1 VEGATV
7 ADSIQIEGLPSD
19 DRDWLVK
26 EYGALT
32 WNESASDEPLVDVL
46 LEDTESGEFAL
57 VQVAKSYTRV
67 LEKGSIWKNGEYHSE
82 RADLIETIFEFSI
95 DPKDDGNFVS
105 AWERVDESDN
115 PEEGQN
121 KRYILPPG
129 KYQIPSSFNNTKFF
143 TVRTECGVELLANSL
158 TIFDNTYGASQFLQ
172 QTVLNNYAN
181 AALEKLEFKKFD
193 TADFSNTPQNDEYR
207 LGLSKEVYDDDRY
220 FIWALKSQRYTQRT
234 VNYISAQLDSNRDRA
249 TYLSVRPWFS
259 GSHKWLVSGIWL
271 DKGKRFLALKINK
284 YKLPQCPDFFVIRE
298 NSNIADENGNSSE
311 NERKKPAK
319 TASKK
324 LIGTSKSRPSSSSM
338 GEELRLGDIEH
349 WGETG
354 LQKAVPKENK
364 TKNTQVKIVPTPQGK
379 VSPSN
384 QGGSDPSIGKL
395 NVVNEDDEPKK
406 ESPNVLN
413 LLWLALNKLAIENS
427 QQVSKPAS
435 LNEIHSDV
443 FISGQLAL
451 IEPELDNDWLLR
463 KEHRRLS
470 RQTYKGL
477 PKRRFGVFHIT
488 FKGMSFFF
496 VCIERFNSEK
506 FRTCIFSFDSQSAF
520 LDVLPTVLSDIV
532 VAKGVWKKASRT
544 MSRGVTQI
552 THRGEENEIA
562 SQIERKLKL
571 ITDNKDK

>member
-1 VEGATV
+1 M
-7 ADSIQIEGLPSD
+7 ADSIQIEGLPVD
-19 DRDWLVK
+19 DREWLVK

-46 LEDTESGEFAL
+46 LEDIENGEFAS
-57 VQVAKSYTRV
+57 VQVAKSYTRL
-67 LEKGSIWKNGEYHSE
+67 LEKGSIWKNGEYYSE
-82 RADLIETIFEFSI
+82 RTDLIETIFKFSI
-95 DPKDDGNFVS
+95 DPEDNGNFVS

-115 PEEGQN
+115 SEADLY

-129 KYQIPSSFNNTKFF
+129 KYQIPSSFKDTKFF

-271 DKGKRFLALKINK
+271 EKGKRFLALKIHR
-284 YKLPQCPDFFVIRE
+284 YKLPQCPDFFIIRE

-311 NERKKPAK
+311 NERKKRAK
-319 TASKK
+319 AASKN
-324 LIGTSKSRPSSSSM
+324 LIGTSKSRPSLSSM

-384 QGGSDPSIGKL
+384 QGGSDPNIGKL
-395 NVVNEDDEPKK
+395 NLTNGDDEPKK
-406 ESPNVLN
+406 ESPNTLN
-413 LLWLALNKLAIENS
+413 LLWSALNKLITEKP
-427 QQVSKPAS
+427 QHVSKPAS
-435 LNEIHSDV
+435 LSGGHSGV
-443 FISGQLAL
+443 FTSGQLAL
-451 IEPELDNDWLLR
+451 IEPEHDNDWLFK
-463 KEHRRLS
+463 KEHRRLN

-488 FKGMSFFF
+488 FKGINFFF
-496 VCIERFNSEK
+496 MCIERFNSDK
-506 FRTCIFSFDSQSAF
+506 FRTAIFRFSSRNDF
-520 LDVLPTVLSDIV
+520 LNALPQIIV
-532 VAKGVWKKASRT
+532 GIVDAKGVWKRAAGIAGS
-544 MSRGVTQI
+544 SVSLI
-552 THRGEENEIA
+552 THRGNEVAIA
-562 SQIERKLKL
+562 SQISGKLEAA
-571 ITDNKDK
+571 IES

>member
-1 VEGATV
+1 M
-7 ADSIQIEGLPSD
+7 ADSIQIEGLPND
-19 DRDWLVK
+19 DREWLVK

-46 LEDTESGEFAL
+46 LEGTESGEFAL
-57 VQVAKSYTRV
+57 VQVAKSYTRI

-105 AWERVDESDN
+105 AWERVDENDN
-115 PEEGQN
+115 SEEGQN

-129 KYQIPSSFNNTKFF
+129 KYQIPSSFKNTKFF

-271 DKGKRFLALKINK
+271 EKGKRFLALKIHR
-284 YKLPQCPDFFVIRE
+284 YKLPQCPDFFIIRE

-311 NERKKPAK
+311 NERKKRAK

-324 LIGTSKSRPSSSSM
+324 LIGTSNSRPSSSSM

-395 NVVNEDDEPKK
+395 NLVNEDDESKK
-406 ESPNVLN
+406 ESPNTLN
-413 LLWLALNKLAIENS
+413 LLWSALNKLTTEKS

-435 LNEIHSDV
+435 LSGIDSGV
-443 FISGQLAL
+443 FTSGQLAL
-451 IEPELDNDWLLR
+451 IEPEHDNDWLFK
-463 KEHRRLS
+463 KEHRRLN
-470 RQTYKGL
+470 RQAYKGL

-488 FKGMSFFF
+488 FKGISFFF
-496 VCIERFNSEK
+496 VCIERFNSDK
-506 FRTCIFSFDSQSAF
+506 FRTAIFRFSSRSDF
-520 LDVLPTVLSDIV
+520 LNALPQILVGIV
-532 VAKGVWKKASRT
+532 DAKGVWKRAAGIAGSNV
-544 MSRGVTQI
+544 SLI
-552 THRGEENEIA
+552 THRGNEVAIA
-562 SQIERKLKL
+562 SQISGKLEAA
-571 ITDNKDK
+571 IES

>member
-1 VEGATV
+1 M

-46 LEDTESGEFAL
+46 LEDNESGEFAL
-57 VQVAKSYTRV
+57 VQVAKSYTRI

-115 PEEGQN
+115 SEEDPK

-129 KYQIPSSFNNTKFF
+129 KYQIPSSFKNTKFF

-249 TYLSVRPWFS
+249 TYLSVRPWCS

-271 DKGKRFLALKINK
+271 EKGKRFLALKIHR
-284 YKLPQCPDFFVIRE
+284 YKLPQCPDFFIIRE

-311 NERKKPAK
+311 NERKKRAK

-364 TKNTQVKIVPTPQGK
+364 TKNTQVKIMPTPQGK

-384 QGGSDPSIGKL
+384 QGGSDPNIGKL
-395 NVVNEDDEPKK
+395 NLINENDEPKK
-406 ESPNVLN
+406 EPPNTLN
-413 LLWLALNKLAIENS
+413 LLWSALNKLTTEKS
-427 QQVSKPAS
+427 QHVSKPAS
-435 LNEIHSDV
+435 LSGGHSGA

-451 IEPELDNDWLLR
+451 IKPELDNDWLFR
-463 KEHRRLS
+463 KEHRKLNRQIYTDLS
-470 RQTYKGL
+470 
-477 PKRRFGVFHIT
+477 KRRFGVFHVT
-488 FKGMSFFF
+488 FEGINFFF
-496 VCIERFNSEK
+496 VCIERFNSDK
-506 FRTCIFSFDSQSAF
+506 FRTAIFRFSSRSDF
-520 LDVLPTVLSDIV
+520 LNALHQILVGIVDV
-532 VAKGVWKKASRT
+532 KGVWKRASGIAG
-544 MSRGVTQI
+544 SNVSLI
-552 THRGEENEIA
+552 THRGDEVAIA
-562 SQIERKLKL
+562 SQIRGKLEAA
-571 ITDNKDK
+571 IES

>member
-1 VEGATV
+1 M
-7 ADSIQIEGLPSD
+7 ADSIQIEGLPND
-19 DRDWLVK
+19 DREWLVK

-46 LEDTESGEFAL
+46 LEDIESGEFAL
-57 VQVAKSYTRV
+57 LQVAKSYTRV

-115 PEEGQN
+115 SEEGQN
-121 KRYILPPG
+121 KRYILPPR
-129 KYQIPSSFNNTKFF
+129 KYQIPSSFKDTKFF
-143 TVRTECGVELLANSL
+143 TVTTDCDVELLANSL

-172 QTVLNNYAN
+172 QTVLNNYADV
-181 AALEKLEFKKFD
+181 ALKKFEFKKFD
-193 TADFSNTPQNDEYR
+193 SADFSNVPQKDEYR
-207 LGLSKEVYDDDRY
+207 LGLLKEVYDDDRY
-220 FIWALKSQRYTQRT
+220 FVWALKSERYTKRT
-234 VNYISAQLDSNRDRA
+234 VNYISSQLNRNRDKA
-249 TYLSVRPWFS
+249 TYLSVRPWFA

-271 DKGKRFLALKINK
+271 EKGKRFLALKIHR
-284 YKLPQCPDFFVIRE
+284 YKLPQCPDFFIIRE

-311 NERKKPAK
+311 NERKKRAK

-364 TKNTQVKIVPTPQGK
+364 TKNTQVKIMPTPQGK

-384 QGGSDPSIGKL
+384 QGGSDPNIGKL
-395 NVVNEDDEPKK
+395 NLVNEDDESKK

-413 LLWLALNKLAIENS
+413 LLWSALNKLAIENS

-435 LNEIHSDV
+435 LSQIHSDV

-451 IEPELDNDWLLR
+451 IEPELDNDWLFR
-463 KEHRRLS
+463 KDHRKLN
-470 RQTYKGL
+470 RQIYTDL

-488 FKGMSFFF
+488 FESISFFF
-496 VCIERFNSEK
+496 VCIERFNSDK
-506 FRTCIFSFDSQSAF
+506 FRTAIFRFSSRSDF
-520 LDVLPTVLSDIV
+520 LNALPQIIDGIV
-532 VAKGVWKKASRT
+532 DAKGVWKRAAGISGNNASL
-544 MSRGVTQI
+544 I
-552 THRGEENEIA
+552 THRGKESDIA
-562 SQIERKLKL
+562 NQIYRKFKS
-571 ITDNKDK
+571 IEKQQKQ

>member
-1 VEGATV
+1 M
-7 ADSIQIEGLPSD
+7 ADSIQIEGLPGD
-19 DRDWLVK
+19 DREWLVK

-57 VQVAKSYTRV
+57 VQVAKSYTRI

-115 PEEGQN
+115 SEEDPK

-129 KYQIPSSFNNTKFF
+129 KYQIPSSFKNTKFF

-158 TIFDNTYGASQFLQ
+158 TILDNTYGASQFLQ

-193 TADFSNTPQNDEYR
+193 TADFSNTPQHDEYR

-220 FIWALKSQRYTQRT
+220 FVWALKSQRYTQRT

-271 DKGKRFLALKINK
+271 EKGKRFLALKINK

-364 TKNTQVKIVPTPQGK
+364 TKNTQVKIVPTSQGK

-395 NVVNEDDEPKK
+395 NLVNEDDEPKK

-463 KEHRRLS
+463 KEHRRLN

>member
-1 VEGATV
+1 MEGTTV
-7 ADSIQIEGLPSD
+7 ADSIQIEGLPVD
-19 DRDWLVK
+19 DREWLVK

-46 LEDTESGEFAL
+46 LEDIESGEFAF

-82 RADLIETIFEFSI
+82 RTDLIETIFKFSI
-95 DPKDDGNFVS
+95 DPEDNGNFVS
-105 AWERVDESDN
+105 AWEQESDN
-115 PEEGQN
+115 PDAARY

-129 KYQIPSSFNNTKFF
+129 KYQIPSSFKETKFC
-143 TVRTECGVELLANSL
+143 TVTTECGVELLVNSL

-181 AALEKLEFKKFD
+181 AALEKFEFKKFD
-193 TADFSNTPQNDEYR
+193 SADFSNIPQKDEYR
-207 LGLSKEVYDDDRY
+207 LGLLKEVYDDDRY
-220 FIWALKSQRYTQRT
+220 VIWALKSQRYTQRT
-234 VNYISAQLDSNRDRA
+234 VNYISAQLHSNRDRA
-249 TYLSVRPWFS
+249 TYLNIRPWFA

-271 DKGKRFLALKINK
+271 EKGKRFLVLKIHR
-284 YKLPQCPDFFVIRE
+284 YKLPQCPNFFIIRE

-311 NERKKPAK
+311 NERKKRTK

-349 WGETG
+349 WGDTG

-384 QGGSDPSIGKL
+384 QGGSDPDVGKL
-395 NVVNEDDEPKK
+395 NLINEDDEPKR
-406 ESPNVLN
+406 ESPNTMN
-413 LLWLALNKLAIENS
+413 LLWSALNKLAIENS

-435 LNEIHSDV
+435 LSEIHSDV

-451 IEPELDNDWLLR
+451 IEPELDNDWLFR
-463 KEHRRLS
+463 REHRRLN

-488 FKGMSFFF
+488 FEGMSFFF
-496 VCIERFNSEK
+496 VCVERFNSDK
-506 FRTCIFSFDSQSAF
+506 FRTAIFRFSSRSDFLSA
-520 LDVLPTVLSDIV
+520 LPQILLGIADV
-532 VAKGVWKKASRT
+532 KGVWKRASGIAG
-544 MSRGVTQI
+544 SSVSLI
-552 THRGEENEIA
+552 THRGSDSDIA
-562 SQIERKLKL
+562 SQILGKLKSFL
-571 ITDNKDK
+571 PSNDGK

>member
-1 VEGATV
+1 M
-7 ADSIQIEGLPSD
+7 ADSIQIEGLPND
-19 DRDWLVK
+19 DREWLVK

-46 LEDTESGEFAL
+46 LEYTESGEFAR

-67 LEKGSIWKNGEYHSE
+67 LEKGSIWKNGECHSE

-95 DPKDDGNFVS
+95 DRKDDGNFVS

-115 PEEGQN
+115 SEEDQN

-129 KYQIPSSFNNTKFF
+129 KYQIPSSFKNTKFF

-172 QTVLNNYAN
+172 QTVLNTYAN

-271 DKGKRFLALKINK
+271 EKGKRFLALKIHR
-284 YKLPQCPDFFVIRE
+284 YKVPQCPDFFIIRE

-311 NERKKPAK
+311 NERKKRAK

-364 TKNTQVKIVPTPQGK
+364 TKNTQVKIMPTPQGK

-384 QGGSDPSIGKL
+384 QGGSDPNIGKL
-395 NVVNEDDEPKK
+395 NLTNGDDEPKK
-406 ESPNVLN
+406 EPPNTLN
-413 LLWLALNKLAIENS
+413 LLWSALNKLTTEKS
-427 QQVSKPAS
+427 QHVSKPAS
-435 LNEIHSDV
+435 LSGGHSGV

-451 IEPELDNDWLLR
+451 IEPELDNDWLFR
-463 KEHRRLS
+463 KEHRKLNRQIYTDLS
-470 RQTYKGL
+470 
-477 PKRRFGVFHIT
+477 KRRFGVFHVT
-488 FKGMSFFF
+488 FEGINFFF
-496 VCIERFNSEK
+496 VCIERFNSDK
-506 FRTCIFSFDSQSAF
+506 FRTAIFRFSSRSDF
-520 LDVLPTVLSDIV
+520 LNALHQILVGIVDV
-532 VAKGVWKKASRT
+532 KGVWKRASGIAG
-544 MSRGVTQI
+544 SNVSLI
-552 THRGEENEIA
+552 THRGDEVAIA
-562 SQIERKLKL
+562 SQIRGKLEAA
-571 ITDNKDK
+571 IES

>member
-1 VEGATV
+1 M
-7 ADSIQIEGLPSD
+7 ADSIQIEGLPND
-19 DRDWLVK
+19 DREWLVK

-57 VQVAKSYTRV
+57 VQVAKSYTRI

-115 PEEGQN
+115 SEEDQN

-129 KYQIPSSFNNTKFF
+129 KYQIPSSFKNTKFF

-271 DKGKRFLALKINK
+271 EKGKRFLALKIHR
-284 YKLPQCPDFFVIRE
+284 YKLPQCPDFFIIRE

-311 NERKKPAK
+311 NERKKRAK

-364 TKNTQVKIVPTPQGK
+364 TKNTQVKIMPTPQGK

-384 QGGSDPSIGKL
+384 QGGSDPNIGKL
-395 NVVNEDDEPKK
+395 NLINENDEPKK
-406 ESPNVLN
+406 EPPNTLN
-413 LLWLALNKLAIENS
+413 LLWSALNKLTTEKS
-427 QQVSKPAS
+427 QHVSRPAS
-435 LNEIHSDV
+435 LSGGHSGV

-451 IEPELDNDWLLR
+451 IEPELDNDWLFR
-463 KEHRRLS
+463 KKHRKLNRQIYTDLS
-470 RQTYKGL
+470 
-477 PKRRFGVFHIT
+477 KRRFGVFHVT
-488 FKGMSFFF
+488 FEGINFFF
-496 VCIERFNSEK
+496 VCIERFNSDK
-506 FRTCIFSFDSQSAF
+506 FRTAIFRFSSRSDF
-520 LDVLPTVLSDIV
+520 LNALHQILVGIVDV
-532 VAKGVWKKASRT
+532 KGVWKRASGIAG
-544 MSRGVTQI
+544 SNVSLI
-552 THRGEENEIA
+552 THRGDEVAIA
-562 SQIERKLKL
+562 SQIRGKLEAA
-571 ITDNKDK
+571 IES

>member
-1 VEGATV
+1 M
-7 ADSIQIEGLPSD
+7 ADSIQIEGLPVD
-19 DRDWLVK
+19 DREWLVK

-46 LEDTESGEFAL
+46 LEDIESGEFAF

-82 RADLIETIFEFSI
+82 RTDLIETIFEFSI
-95 DPKDDGNFVS
+95 DPEDNGNFVS
-105 AWERVDESDN
+105 AWEQENESDN
-115 PEEGQN
+115 TDAVKY

-129 KYQIPSSFNNTKFF
+129 KYQIPSSFKDTKFF
-143 TVRTECGVELLANSL
+143 AVTTECGVELLANSL

-181 AALEKLEFKKFD
+181 AALEKFEFKKFD
-193 TADFSNTPQNDEYR
+193 SADFSNTPQNDEYR

-220 FIWALKSQRYTQRT
+220 FVWALKSQRYTQRT

-249 TYLSVRPWFS
+249 TYLNIRPWFS

-271 DKGKRFLALKINK
+271 EKGKRLLVLKIHR
-284 YKLPQCPDFFVIRE
+284 YKLPQCPDFFIIRE

-311 NERKKPAK
+311 NERKKCAK

-364 TKNTQVKIVPTPQGK
+364 TKNTQVKIVPPQQGK

-384 QGGSDPSIGKL
+384 QGGSDPNVGKL
-395 NVVNEDDEPKK
+395 NLINEDDEPKK
-406 ESPNVLN
+406 ESPNTLN
-413 LLWLALNKLAIENS
+413 LLWSALNKLAIENS

-435 LNEIHSDV
+435 LSEIHSDV

-451 IEPELDNDWLLR
+451 IEPDLDNDWVFR
-463 KEHRRLS
+463 KEHRRLN

-506 FRTCIFSFDSQSAF
+506 FRTCIFSFYSESEF

-532 VAKGVWKKASRT
+532 VARGVWKNASRV

-571 ITDNKDK
+571 LTDNKAK

>member
-1 VEGATV
+1 M

>member
-1 VEGATV
+1 M
-7 ADSIQIEGLPSD
+7 ADSIQIEGLPND
-19 DRDWLVK
+19 DQEWLVK
-26 EYGALT
+26 AYGALT

-57 VQVAKSYTRV
+57 VQVAKSYTRI

-95 DPKDDGNFVS
+95 DPKDEGNFVS

-115 PEEGQN
+115 SEEGQN

-129 KYQIPSSFNNTKFF
+129 KYQIPSSFKNTKFF

-172 QTVLNNYAN
+172 QTVLNNYADV
-181 AALEKLEFKKFD
+181 ALKKFEFKKFD
-193 TADFSNTPQNDEYR
+193 SADFSNIPQKNEYR
-207 LGLSKEVYDDDRY
+207 LGLLKEVYDDDRY
-220 FIWALKSQRYTQRT
+220 FVWALKSQRYTERT
-234 VNYISAQLDSNRDRA
+234 VNYISSQLNRNRDKA
-249 TYLSVRPWFS
+249 TYLSVRPWFA

-271 DKGKRFLALKINK
+271 EKGKRFLVLKIHR
-284 YKLPQCPDFFVIRE
+284 YKLPQCPDFFIIRE

-311 NERKKPAK
+311 NERKKRAK

-338 GEELRLGDIEH
+338 GEDLRLGDIEH

-364 TKNTQVKIVPTPQGK
+364 TKNTQVKIVPAQQGK

-384 QGGSDPSIGKL
+384 QGGSDPNIGKL
-395 NVVNEDDEPKK
+395 NLTNGDDEPKK
-406 ESPNVLN
+406 ESPNTLN
-413 LLWLALNKLAIENS
+413 LLWSALNKLITEKS

-435 LNEIHSDV
+435 LSGIDSGV
-443 FISGQLAL
+443 FTSGQLAL
-451 IEPELDNDWLLR
+451 IEPEHDNDWLFK
-463 KEHRRLS
+463 KEHRRLN
-470 RQTYKGL
+470 RQAYKGL

-488 FKGMSFFF
+488 FKGINFFF
-496 VCIERFNSEK
+496 VCIERFNSDK
-506 FRTCIFSFDSQSAF
+506 FRTAIFRFSSRSDF
-520 LDVLPTVLSDIV
+520 LNALPQILVGIV
-532 VAKGVWKKASRT
+532 DAKGVWKRAAGIAGSNV
-544 MSRGVTQI
+544 SLI
-552 THRGEENEIA
+552 THRGNEVAIA
-562 SQIERKLKL
+562 SQISGKLEAA
-571 ITDNKDK
+571 IES

>member
-1 VEGATV
+1 M
-7 ADSIQIEGLPSD
+7 ADSIQIEGLPGD
-19 DRDWLVK
+19 DREWLVK

-57 VQVAKSYTRV
+57 VQVAKSYTRI

-95 DPKDDGNFVS
+95 DPKDDGNFVG

-115 PEEGQN
+115 SEADKN

-129 KYQIPSSFNNTKFF
+129 KYQIPSSFKNTKFF

-158 TIFDNTYGASQFLQ
+158 TILDNTYGASQFLQ

-193 TADFSNTPQNDEYR
+193 TADFSNTPQHDEYR

-220 FIWALKSQRYTQRT
+220 FVWALKSQRYTQRT

-271 DKGKRFLALKINK
+271 EKGKRFLALKINK

-364 TKNTQVKIVPTPQGK
+364 TKNTQVKIVPTSQGK

-395 NVVNEDDEPKK
+395 NLVNEDDEPKK

-463 KEHRRLS
+463 KEHRRLN

>member
-1 VEGATV
+1 M
-7 ADSIQIEGLPSD
+7 ADSIQIEGLPND
-19 DRDWLVK
+19 DREWLVK

-46 LEDTESGEFAL
+46 LEGTESGEFAL
-57 VQVAKSYTRV
+57 VQVAKSYTRI

-105 AWERVDESDN
+105 AWERVDENDN
-115 PEEGQN
+115 SEEGQN

-129 KYQIPSSFNNTKFF
+129 KYQIPSSFKNTKFF

-271 DKGKRFLALKINK
+271 EKGKRFLALKIHR
-284 YKLPQCPDFFVIRE
+284 YKLPQCPDFFIIRE

-311 NERKKPAK
+311 NERKKRAK

-324 LIGTSKSRPSSSSM
+324 LIGTSNSRPSSSSM

-395 NVVNEDDEPKK
+395 NLVNEDDESKK
-406 ESPNVLN
+406 ESPNTLN
-413 LLWLALNKLAIENS
+413 LLWSALNKLTTEKS

-435 LNEIHSDV
+435 LSGIDSGV
-443 FISGQLAL
+443 FTSGQLAL
-451 IEPELDNDWLLR
+451 IEPEHDNDWLFK
-463 KEHRRLS
+463 KEHRRLN

-477 PKRRFGVFHIT
+477 PKRGFGVFHIT
-488 FKGMSFFF
+488 FKGINFFF
-496 VCIERFNSEK
+496 VCIERFNSDK
-506 FRTCIFSFDSQSAF
+506 FRTAIFRFSSRSDF
-520 LDVLPTVLSDIV
+520 LNALPQILVGIV
-532 VAKGVWKKASRT
+532 DAKGIWKRAAGIAGSNV
-544 MSRGVTQI
+544 SLI
-552 THRGEENEIA
+552 THRGNEVAIA
-562 SQIERKLKL
+562 SQISGKLEAA
-571 ITDNKDK
+571 IES

>member
-1 VEGATV
+1 V
-7 ADSIQIEGLPSD
+7 ADSIQIEGLPND
-19 DRDWLVK
+19 DREWLVK

-57 VQVAKSYTRV
+57 VQVAKSYTRI

-115 PEEGQN
+115 SEEDQN

-129 KYQIPSSFNNTKFF
+129 KYQIPSSFKNTKFF

-271 DKGKRFLALKINK
+271 EKGKRFLALKIHR
-284 YKLPQCPDFFVIRE
+284 YKLPQCPDFFIIRE

-311 NERKKPAK
+311 NERKKRAK

-364 TKNTQVKIVPTPQGK
+364 TKNTQVKIMPTPQGK

-384 QGGSDPSIGKL
+384 QGGSDPNIGKL
-395 NVVNEDDEPKK
+395 NLINENDEPKK
-406 ESPNVLN
+406 EPPNTLN
-413 LLWLALNKLAIENS
+413 LLWSALNKLTTEKS
-427 QQVSKPAS
+427 QHVSRPAS
-435 LNEIHSDV
+435 LSGGHSGV

-451 IEPELDNDWLLR
+451 IEPELDNDWLFR
-463 KEHRRLS
+463 KKHRKLNRQIYTDLS
-470 RQTYKGL
+470 
-477 PKRRFGVFHIT
+477 KRRFGVFHVT
-488 FKGMSFFF
+488 FEGINFFF
-496 VCIERFNSEK
+496 VCIERFNSDK
-506 FRTCIFSFDSQSAF
+506 FRTAIFRFSSRSDF
-520 LDVLPTVLSDIV
+520 LNALHQLLVGIVDV
-532 VAKGVWKKASRT
+532 KGVWKRASGIAG
-544 MSRGVTQI
+544 SNVSLI
-552 THRGEENEIA
+552 THRGDEVAIA
-562 SQIERKLKL
+562 SQIRGKLEAA
-571 ITDNKDK
+571 IES

>member
-1 VEGATV
+1 M
-7 ADSIQIEGLPSD
+7 
-19 DRDWLVK
+19 
-26 EYGALT
+26 
-32 WNESASDEPLVDVL
+32 
-46 LEDTESGEFAL
+46 LEDTESGEFTL
-57 VQVAKSYTRV
+57 VQVAKSYTRI

-82 RADLIETIFEFSI
+82 RADLIEAIFEFSI

-115 PEEGQN
+115 SEEGQN
-121 KRYILPPG
+121 KRYILPPR
-129 KYQIPSSFNNTKFF
+129 KYQIPSSFKNTKFF

-172 QTVLNNYAN
+172 QTVLNNYTN

-193 TADFSNTPQNDEYR
+193 TADFSNPPQHDEYR

-234 VNYISAQLDSNRDRA
+234 VNYISAQLDSNRARA

-271 DKGKRFLALKINK
+271 EKGKRFLVLKIHR
-284 YKLPQCPDFFVIRE
+284 YKLPQCPDFFIIRE

-311 NERKKPAK
+311 NERKKCAK

-338 GEELRLGDIEH
+338 GEDLRLGDIEH

-384 QGGSDPSIGKL
+384 QGGSDPNIGKL
-395 NVVNEDDEPKK
+395 NLTNGDDEPKK
-406 ESPNVLN
+406 ESPNTLN
-413 LLWLALNKLAIENS
+413 LLWSALNKLITEKS

-435 LNEIHSDV
+435 LSGIDSGV
-443 FISGQLAL
+443 FTSGQLAL
-451 IEPELDNDWLLR
+451 IEPEHDNDWLFK
-463 KEHRRLS
+463 KEHRRLN

-488 FKGMSFFF
+488 FKGINFFF
-496 VCIERFNSEK
+496 VCIERFNSDK
-506 FRTCIFSFDSQSAF
+506 FRTAIFRFSSRSDF
-520 LDVLPTVLSDIV
+520 LNALPQILVGIV
-532 VAKGVWKKASRT
+532 DAKGVWKRAAGIAGSNV
-544 MSRGVTQI
+544 SLI
-552 THRGEENEIA
+552 THRGNEVAIA
-562 SQIERKLKL
+562 SQISGKLEAA
-571 ITDNKDK
+571 IES